1 MATIGTSEQQLNI
14 QVLEFGPLSWV
25 NIEKPHT
32 AEMEYLREQYSFHQL
47 SLDDC
52 LSIVQLPKLD
62 EFEDHLFLVLHFPR
76 FNMESRITIASEVDV
91 FAGATYVVTVHGGD
105 LRPMTKLF
113 HDCQANQ
120 ELRREVMGHGS
131 GFLLYRI
138 LDSLVDYCF
147 PILGRIIGN
156 VNSLEERVFDTRG
169 QAVVREMALLRRD
182 ILSYR
187 RVVRPQIEVLEA
199 MEEKEVPFLKVDQ
212 DIYFGDLADHMRRIW
227 SELEDLKEVVEGL
240 YDAHG
245 SLVTLRTNDII
256 RTLTVAA
263 SVVLPFLVVSG
274 LYGMNVDLPAEEWG
288 WSFGLLMLVTGL
300 ISIAMLVVFRLR
312 RWL

>member
-1 MATIGTSEQQLNI
+1 MATVGASEQKLNV
-14 QVLEFGPLSWV
+14 QVVEYGPLSWI
-25 NIEKPHT
+25 NIERPGV
-32 AEMEYLREQYSFHQL
+32 AEMAYLKEHYSFHQL

-52 LSIVQLPKLD
+52 LSVVQLPKVD
-62 EFEDHLFLVLHFPR
+62 VFDDHVFFVLHFPR
-76 FNMESRITIASEVDV
+76 FNEESRVTLPSEVDV
-91 FAGATYVVTVHGGD
+91 FAGSPYVVTVHAGQ
-105 LRPMTKLF
+105 LRPLTKLF
-113 HDCQANQ
+113 ADCQASEEVRQ
-120 ELRREVMGHGS
+120 ELMGRGS

-147 PILGRIIGN
+147 PILNRVIGQ
-156 VNSLEERVFDTRG
+156 VNSLEERVFDTWARG
-169 QAVVREMALLRRD
+169 IVREIAEVRRD

-187 RVVRPQIEVLEA
+187 RIVRPQIEVLEA
-199 MEEKEVPFLKVDQ
+199 MEAKEFTFLKLDQ

-245 SLVTLRTNDII
+245 SLAIIRTNDII

-263 SVVLPFLVVSG
+263 TVMLPFLVVSG
-274 LYGMNVDLPAEEWG
+274 LYGMNVDLPWEKEW
-288 WSFGLLMLVTGL
+288 WAFMLLMIATGL
-300 ISIAMLVVFRLR
+300 VSVAMLVVFRVR